1 MATSSMSSAGRPL
14 VFAASPICDR
24 IRSRFSAIC
33 STPETSIVARKRQGQ
48 PSINYFTRHPPGS
61 WAEQI
66 IMKRLSLLTT
76 CLLVLAC
83 SGVFAQ
89 GKIDLQP
96 SDTVLSILQKN
107 IGLTVELRMK
117 SGEKIGGKVEKVGD
131 KLVHISQLTGAEFF
145 DAAVD
150 TAEVA
155 AVIVRTKTK

>member
-1 MATSSMSSAGRPL
+1 
-14 VFAASPICDR
+14 
-24 IRSRFSAIC
+24 
-33 STPETSIVARKRQGQ
+33 
-48 PSINYFTRHPPGS
+48 
-61 WAEQI
+61 
-66 IMKRLSLLTT
+66 MKRLSLLIAF
-76 CLLVLAC
+76 LFVFAC
-83 SGVFAQ
+83 GGIFAQ

>member
-1 MATSSMSSAGRPL
+1 
-14 VFAASPICDR
+14 
-24 IRSRFSAIC
+24 
-33 STPETSIVARKRQGQ
+33 
-48 PSINYFTRHPPGS
+48 
-61 WAEQI
+61 
-66 IMKRLSLLTT
+66 MKRLSLLIT

-83 SGVFAQ
+83 SGVLAQ
-89 GKIDLQP
+89 GKVDLQP

>member
-1 MATSSMSSAGRPL
+1 
-14 VFAASPICDR
+14 
-24 IRSRFSAIC
+24 
-33 STPETSIVARKRQGQ
+33 
-48 PSINYFTRHPPGS
+48 
-61 WAEQI
+61 
-66 IMKRLSLLTT
+66 MKRLSLLTT
-76 CLLVLAC
+76 CILVLAC
-83 SGVFAQ
+83 SGVLAQ
-89 GKIDLQP
+89 GKVDLQP
-96 SDTVLSILQKN
+96 SDTILSILQKN

>member
-1 MATSSMSSAGRPL
+1 
-14 VFAASPICDR
+14 
-24 IRSRFSAIC
+24 
-33 STPETSIVARKRQGQ
+33 
-48 PSINYFTRHPPGS
+48 
-61 WAEQI
+61 
-66 IMKRLSLLTT
+66 MKRLSLLAT
-76 CLLVLAC
+76 CILVLAC